1 LWNADFVRHS
11 IRTRRRPR
19 RCFSAFDF
27 EDEDDDKD
35 DDNTL
40 HKANFN
46 PRLDY
51 GFFVLK
57 CSFIYDDLARAPPTP
72 GLLNGSQRADAG
84 RRLAPESDTTDQTVY
99 DSLELLTGTDLKWFR
114 NQGLIFRLKNL

>member
-1 LWNADFVRHS
+1 MWNADFVRHS
-11 IRTRRRPR
+11 IRTRARRRPR
-19 RCFSAFDF
+19 RCFSAYDF

-46 PRLDY
+46 PRPDY

-57 CSFIYDDLARAPPTP
+57 GSFTRAPP
-72 GLLNGSQRADAG
+72 
-84 RRLAPESDTTDQTVY
+84 LAASVQSDR
-99 DSLELLTGTDLKWFR
+99 KR
-114 NQGLIFRLKNL
+114 NSEKENIECRIMNIECRSKVFCLFYKND